1 MIVLNFVLFSKIE
14 NKNQTKGG
22 FKINGNYFRLP
33 NQIFG
38 EGLTTSE
45 FVVYSYLVKCSDKSQ
60 QCFPSRRNIARECN
74 ISVNTVDKALNGL
87 IDKCL
92 IEKTMQYDFSKE
104 Q

>member
-1 MIVLNFVLFSKIE
+1 MIVFIFVLFSEIE
-14 NKNQTKGG
+14 NKKTYGRRFDN
-22 FKINGNYFRLP
+22 INGNYFRLP

-45 FVVYSYLVKCSDKSQ
+45 FVVYSYLVKCSDKNH

-74 ISVNTVDKALNGL
+74 ISVSTVDKALNGL

-92 IEKTMQYDFSKE
+92 IKKTTRYDFF
-104 Q
+104 